1 MEGKIGKK
9 YHFLVDFF
17 LIFQRKR
24 KKRSISRGF
33 FLTMT
38 NVVTRDNDILN
49 LSFDF
54 IEYRDLR
61 LTRFVE

>member
-9 YHFLVDFF
+9 YHFLVDFL